1 MSNKSVK
8 KNLTSI
14 YKTVLELEGG
24 NCMNTRSEKKKE
36 KLFFFALTH
45 YNSNSVPSPKKSSKA
60 RKETTD
66 DDDDDDASSSPAATE
81 PTKKSKSKSSNGKS
95 AATTAAAAS
104 KKDEQQQEGGEQLS
118 GATRMKLVVVGDG
131 AVGKTSL
138 LIVYATGKFPS
149 QYLPTVFEN
158 YTAQMQRGDDSI
170 LLHLWDTAGQE
181 DYDRLRPLS
190 YPGSDIVLLCF
201 SLVNKASYEAVRD
214 KWAPEV
220 HHYVPDIPHVLVG
233 LKADLRDAGEKDP
246 NTGKHQPISTEQGE
260 AMKKEIGAVHYAE
273 VSAKTK
279 DGVTPLFEHI
289 VDIVLK
295 VRAEAEAGADGG
307 DDDDE
312 QGTIVT
318 SKKKKKKGCELL

>member
-1 MSNKSVK
+1 MPTPKRSGAAAGSDDEEAAAAAT
-8 KNLTSI
+8 TSD
-14 YKTVLELEGG
+14 L
-24 NCMNTRSEKKKE
+24 
-36 KLFFFALTH
+36 
-45 YNSNSVPSPKKSSKA
+45 KKSSK
-60 RKETTD
+60 
-66 DDDDDDASSSPAATE
+66 SN
-81 PTKKSKSKSSNGKS
+81 KKSS
-95 AATTAAAAS
+95 APASPAS
-104 KKDEQQQEGGEQLS
+104 KKEDDGEQLA

-158 YTAQMQRGDDSI
+158 YTAQMQRGEDSI

-260 AMKKEIGAVHYAE
+260 AMKAEIGAVHYAE

-295 VRAEAEAGADGG
+295 VRAEADGG
-307 DDDDE
+307 AGDGDNE

-318 SKKKKKKGCELL
+318 SKKKKKACSLL

>member
-1 MSNKSVK
+1 MR
-8 KNLTSI
+8 I
-14 YKTVLELEGG
+14 
-24 NCMNTRSEKKKE
+24 
-36 KLFFFALTH
+36 
-45 YNSNSVPSPKKSSKA
+45 
-60 RKETTD
+60 
-66 DDDDDDASSSPAATE
+66 
-81 PTKKSKSKSSNGKS
+81 
-95 AATTAAAAS
+95 
-104 KKDEQQQEGGEQLS
+104 
-118 GATRMKLVVVGDG
+118 KLVVVGDG

-158 YTAQMQRGDDSI
+158 YTAQMQRNDDNI

-190 YPGSDIVLLCF
+190 YPGADVVLLCF

-233 LKADLRDAGEKDP
+233 LKSDLRDAGEKDP
-246 NTGKHQPISTEQGE
+246 TTGKHQPITTEQGE
-260 AMKKEIGAVHYAE
+260 SMKKEIGAVHYAE

-279 DGVTPLFEHI
+279 DGLTPLFEHV
-289 VDIVLK
+289 VDIVMK
-295 VRAEAEAGADGG
+295 VRSEMEGGGAGG
-307 DDDDE
+307 DDDE

-318 SKKKKKKGCELL
+318 SKKKKKGCLLL

>member
-1 MSNKSVK
+1 VLAVPAPKRSANSDDDEEAAA
-8 KNLTSI
+8 TSD
-14 YKTVLELEGG
+14 L
-24 NCMNTRSEKKKE
+24 
-36 KLFFFALTH
+36 
-45 YNSNSVPSPKKSSKA
+45 KKSSKSKKSA
-60 RKETTD
+60 
-66 DDDDDDASSSPAATE
+66 PAA
-81 PTKKSKSKSSNGKS
+81 
-95 AATTAAAAS
+95 AAAAAS
-104 KKDEQQQEGGEQLS
+104 KKDDDGEQLA

-190 YPGSDIVLLCF
+190 YPGSDVVLLCF

-246 NTGKHQPISTEQGE
+246 NTGKHQPISTAQGE
-260 AMKKEIGAVHYAE
+260 AMKAEIGAVHYAE

-295 VRAEAEAGADGG
+295 VRAEADGGG
-307 DDDDE
+307 DDGDTE

-318 SKKKKKKGCELL
+318 SKKKKKACALL

>member
-1 MSNKSVK
+1 
-8 KNLTSI
+8 
-14 YKTVLELEGG
+14 
-24 NCMNTRSEKKKE
+24 
-36 KLFFFALTH
+36 
-45 YNSNSVPSPKKSSKA
+45 VPSPKSKKASAASSGSESDDAPTTPEPKKKGKSSKG
-60 RKETTD
+60 
-66 DDDDDDASSSPAATE
+66 ASSSSSAASPAAGN
-81 PTKKSKSKSSNGKS
+81 NGGGGGGG
-95 AATTAAAAS
+95 
-104 KKDEQQQEGGEQLS
+104 DEDLA
-118 GATRMKLVVVGDG
+118 GAMRIKLVVVGDG

-158 YTAQMQRGDDSI
+158 YTAQMQRNDDNI

-190 YPGSDIVLLCF
+190 YPGADVVLLCF

-233 LKADLRDAGEKDP
+233 LKSDLRDAGEKDP
-246 NTGKHQPISTEQGE
+246 TTGKHQPITTEQGE

-279 DGVTPLFEHI
+279 DGLTPLFEHV
-289 VDIVLK
+289 VDIVMK
-295 VRAEAEAGADGG
+295 VRSEMEGGGAGG
-307 DDDDE
+307 DDDE

-318 SKKKKKKGCELL
+318 SKKKKKGCLLL

>member
-1 MSNKSVK
+1 VSNKSVK

-24 NCMNTRSEKKKE
+24 NCTKENKKKRG
-36 KLFFFALTH
+36 KKTFFPLTPFT
-45 YNSNSVPSPKKSSKA
+45 VPSPKKSSKP
-60 RKETTD
+60 RKEQTDND
-66 DDDDDDASSSPAATE
+66 DDDDSSSPAAAAAE
-81 PTKKSKSKSSNGKS
+81 PTKKSKSSKSSGGKS
-95 AATTAAAAS
+95 TAAASAAAASAS
-104 KKDEQQQEGGEQLS
+104 KKDEQQEGGEQLS

-246 NTGKHQPISTEQGE
+246 NTGKHQPISSEQGE

-295 VRAEAEAGADGG
+295 VRAEAEAGADG

-318 SKKKKKKGCELL
+318 SKKKKKKGCALL